1 MIISALLSITD
12 LVGRFHPVLVH
23 LPIGILLIAALFYLL
38 SRKEKYRSLKD
49 AITLALFWGMICA
62 IASAISGFLLSR
74 TDDYDARLVSKHQW
88 FGIATAIVSII
99 AWYLSKKDHRQLKWT
114 VLLMVLLIFITGHL
128 GGSLTH
134 GSDYLTKAFSSQGS
148 MIKRKAIPDIQ
159 NATVYTDIIQPILEA
174 RCYRCHGP
182 DKQKGKLRLDA
193 QEYILK
199 GGEDGRIIVPDRPG
213 ESDMIER
220 ILLPKEDD
228 DHMPPKEKPQL
239 TQQDIDLLHWWVSNG
254 ADFTKKVNAFSQPDK
269 IKPILLAL
277 QSGELR
283 GELELALSDIPAKSV
298 EKADE
303 KILQQLK
310 DRGVAIIPVAS
321 NSNYL
326 SANFIAVDSV
336 QINDLKLL
344 QSLKKQLLWLNLGNK
359 KLLLAHFAEL
369 SNLTALTRLH
379 LERTGLTDEGLKP
392 LNMLPQLRYLNLTGN
407 SITLKGIE
415 QLKDLKEVTHL
426 YIYQT
431 GIQNADTIAMKK
443 IFPKTTIDA
452 GGYDVPFL
460 PADTTE
466 VKPPAQKN

>member
-1 MIISALLSITD
+1 MISALLSITD
-12 LVGRFHPVLVH
+12 LVARLHPSLVH
-23 LPIGILLIAALFYLL
+23 LPIGILLLAALFYLL
-38 SRKEKYRSLKD
+38 SRKEKYRSLS
-49 AITLALFWGMICA
+49 AAVPVALFWGMICA

-74 TDDYDARLVSKHQW
+74 TDDYDAQLVSKHQW
-88 FGIATAIVSII
+88 FGIATAVVSIV

-114 VLLMVLLIFITGHL
+114 ILLMVLLIFITGHL

-148 MIKRKAIPDIQ
+148 MIKRKAIPDVQ
-159 NATVYTDIIQPILEA
+159 NATVYSDIIQPILEA

-182 DKQKGKLRLDA
+182 DKQKGKLRLDG

-199 GGEDGRIIVPDRPG
+199 GGEDGKIIVPDRPG

-269 IKPILLAL
+269 IKPILFAL

-283 GELELALSDIPAKSV
+283 GELELALSDVPEKSV

-303 KILQQLK
+303 KILKQLI
-310 DRGVAIIPVAS
+310 DRNVAITPVAA

-326 SANFIAVDSV
+326 SANFIAVDTV
-336 QINDLKLL
+336 QITDLKLL
-344 QSLKKQLLWLNLGNK
+344 QSLKKQLLWLKLGDK
-359 KLLLAHFAEL
+359 KLSTDHLAEL
-369 SNLTALTRLH
+369 SDLFALTRLH
-379 LERTGLTDEGLKP
+379 LERTGLTDEALKF
-392 LNMLPQLRYLNLTGN
+392 LSKLQHLKYLNLTGN

-415 QLKDLKEVTHL
+415 QLKDLEELTHL

-431 GIQNADTIAMKK
+431 EIRNADTIAMKK
-443 IFPKTTIDA
+443 IFPKATIDV

-466 VKPPAQKN
+466 VKPPAQKNK